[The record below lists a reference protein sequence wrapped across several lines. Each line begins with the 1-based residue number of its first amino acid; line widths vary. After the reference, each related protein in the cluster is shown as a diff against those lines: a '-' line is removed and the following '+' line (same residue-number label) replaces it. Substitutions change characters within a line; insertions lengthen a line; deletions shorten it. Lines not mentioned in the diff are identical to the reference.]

1 MDFLVSPPS
10 GTMFLKL
17 VDAFDRVKDAKILFE
32 ILNETT
38 RTAREVNVVQ
48 VIIDNA
54 SNYLL
59 ARKMLESKYRTIF
72 WTPCATHCVDLTF
85 EDISKVEQVKNT
97 VEHVK
102 YITNHIYNLLW
113 VLNTMKKSTST
124 ISHGY

>member
-1 MDFLVSPPS
+1 M
-10 GTMFLKL
+10 
-17 VDAFDRVKDAKILFE
+17 
-32 ILNETT
+32 T

-59 ARKMLESKYRTIF
+59 ARKMLESKYRTIV

-85 EDISKVEQVKNT
+85 EDIGKVEQVKNT

>member
-32 ILNETT
+32 ILNEMT

-85 EDISKVEQVKNT
+85 EDIGKVEQVKNT

-113 VLNTMKKSTST
+113 VLKTMKKSTST

>member
-32 ILNETT
+32 ILNEMT

-85 EDISKVEQVKNT
+85 EDIGKVEQVKNT

-102 YITNHIYNLLW
+102 YITKHIYNLLW

>member
-32 ILNETT
+32 ILNEMT

-59 ARKMLESKYRTIF
+59 ARKMLESKYRTIV

-85 EDISKVEQVKNT
+85 EDIGKVEQVKNT

-102 YITNHIYNLLW
+102 CITNHIYNLLW

>member
-32 ILNETT
+32 ILNEMT

-48 VIIDNA
+48 VIIDNS

-59 ARKMLESKYRTIF
+59 ARKMLESKYRSIF

-85 EDISKVEQVKNT
+85 EDIGKVEQVKNT

>member
-32 ILNETT
+32 ILNEMT

-85 EDISKVEQVKNT
+85 EDIGKVEQVKNT

>member
-32 ILNETT
+32 ILNEMT

-48 VIIDNA
+48 VIIDNS

-85 EDISKVEQVKNT
+85 EDIGKVEQVKNT

>member
-85 EDISKVEQVKNT
+85 EDIGKVEQVKNT

>member
-32 ILNETT
+32 ILNEMT

-85 EDISKVEQVKNT
+85 EDIGKVEQVKNT

-102 YITNHIYNLLW
+102 YITKHIYSLLW